1 MQFSEHDLRAAVTA
15 GALDTN
21 ALSRLLDF
29 LATRQSSVPSVA
41 AAPAPQFD
49 LAHLLWYAGALI
61 VMGAMGLFSTL
72 AFSSMGGGALTAT
85 AIVYAIL
92 FTIAGHHL
100 WYVRNLRIPGGL
112 LIADRG
118 LDGAARGLRHPGSL
132 GLWGQFGR
140 PGTVHDFYVWIK
152 GSWVF
157 MEVAAIVAA
166 VIALR
171 FYPFP
176 FIVMIIAFALWFMSM
191 DLTPWIFGRSEF
203 TWEERRAVS
212 MWFGLGVLVVAWAV
226 DHRPRGGDFAFWL
239 HLFGMMT
246 FWGGLSMKS
255 SDSEIAK
262 ALYCLLNVGL
272 VLLSVVSEAAGLCGV
287 RHARCRR
294 LSRLSLPLGVQGL
307 DAVPLRAVGDR
318 RRRHRGR
325 AVLSQASGRGCGLAG
340 PASARGGVV
349 PAARGRQVIIPN
361 DVMAAAQ
368 RARRP
373 SCLVRF
379 ASGFATSRAASI
391 KSCAAGLSALF
402 FKVTMPIGPLATGKS
417 TGNFLMNGCGSGSSA
432 RNQERS
438 RDSGLSLEDWHA
450 FERRRDHGRAR
461 KIEPGG
467 PKDLDDNDPNAS
479 SGGGSAHGSSI
490 KSASAM
496 RRRLS
501 QGLFAPAATT

>member
-1 MQFSEHDLRAAVTA
+1 MQFSEQDLRAAVTA

-100 WYVRNLRIPGGL
+100 WYARNLRIPGGL
-112 LIADRG
+112 LIAIAVSMAPLAVYG
-118 LDGAARGLRHPGSL
+118 IQESY

-157 MEVAAIVAA
+157 MELAAIVAA

-239 HLFGMMT
+239 HLFGMIT
-246 FWGGLSMKS
+246 FWGGLSIKS
-255 SDSEIAK
+255 SDSEIAQG
-262 ALYCLLNVGL
+262 A
-272 VLLSVVSEAAGLCGV
+272 LLSAQRRPGAAFGRAEAAGSTRCS
-287 RHARCRR
+287 ARSVSPAISAISPTRCSGTRCCSP
-294 LSRLSLPLGVQGL
+294 SRS
-307 DAVPLRAVGDR
+307 RDR

-325 AVLSQASGRGCGLAG
+325 AVLSQAPGRGCGLAG
-340 PASARGGVV
+340 AASA
-349 PAARGRQVIIPN
+349 
-361 DVMAAAQ
+361 
-368 RARRP
+368 
-373 SCLVRF
+373 
-379 ASGFATSRAASI
+379 
-391 KSCAAGLSALF
+391 
-402 FKVTMPIGPLATGKS
+402 
-417 TGNFLMNGCGSGSSA
+417 
-432 RNQERS
+432 
-438 RDSGLSLEDWHA
+438 
-450 FERRRDHGRAR
+450 
-461 KIEPGG
+461 
-467 PKDLDDNDPNAS
+467 
-479 SGGGSAHGSSI
+479 
-490 KSASAM
+490 
-496 RRRLS
+496 
-501 QGLFAPAATT
+501 